1 MPGTVARAA
10 VGDPL
15 TAREREVHDL
25 ICAGLRTKSI
35 AKRLGVSEKTVET
48 HRLRVN
54 QKRGTRSARGVIM
67 RRIVELG
74 ESGESC
80 QARVD
85 AIMALARQALADEE
99 RSEARS

>member
-1 MPGTVARAA
+1 MPGAAARAA

-25 ICAGLRTKSI
+25 ICEGLRTKSI
-35 AKRLGVSEKTVET
+35 AKRLGISEKTVET
-48 HRLRVN
+48 HRMRVN
-54 QKRGTRSARGVIM
+54 QKRGTRSTRGVIM

-74 ESGESC
+74 EGGDSC

-85 AIMALARQALADEE
+85 AIMSLARRALADEE
-99 RSEARS
+99 KAEARS